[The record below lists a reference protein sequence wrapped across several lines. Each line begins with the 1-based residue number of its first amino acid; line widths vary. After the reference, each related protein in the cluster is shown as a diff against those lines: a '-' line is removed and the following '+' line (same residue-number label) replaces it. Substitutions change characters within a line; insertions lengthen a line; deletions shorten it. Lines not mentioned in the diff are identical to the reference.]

1 MPMIDF
7 IVVVLPAPLR
17 PSSVTT
23 SPGNTSK
30 LAPCST
36 WDSPY
41 QACRASTA
49 SKGATLGL
57 SMAGTE
63 IGLAHARMG
72 RDRRIVALGHHPAA
86 REHGDA
92 VGEVGD
98 HAEVMLDHPHGAV
111 GGDPLD
117 GRGHPTAGH
126 LPPPRQR
133 LALP

>member
-23 SPGNTSK
+23 SPGKTSK
-30 LAPCST
+30 VAPCST

-49 SKGATLGL
+49 SSGATLGL
-57 SMAGTE
+57 RMAGTE
-63 IGLAHARMG
+63 ICLAHARMG
-72 RDRRIVALGHHPAA
+72 RDRRIVAFGHHPAA

-92 VGEVGD
+92 VGEVGH
-98 HAEVMLDHPHGAV
+98 HAEI
-111 GGDPLD
+111 
-117 GRGHPTAGH
+117 
-126 LPPPRQR
+126 
-133 LALP
+133 